1 MISLETTYSP
11 ISIQAFMALQLNYWQ
26 EEQMEKL
33 LDQALLGL
41 LLAGLLKKKPLA
53 FSLRRTQL
61 SGALF

>member
-1 MISLETTYSP
+1 
-11 ISIQAFMALQLNYWQ
+11 
-26 EEQMEKL
+26 MEKL

-61 SGALF
+61 SGALFQTKEMTHFFNYSIIIY